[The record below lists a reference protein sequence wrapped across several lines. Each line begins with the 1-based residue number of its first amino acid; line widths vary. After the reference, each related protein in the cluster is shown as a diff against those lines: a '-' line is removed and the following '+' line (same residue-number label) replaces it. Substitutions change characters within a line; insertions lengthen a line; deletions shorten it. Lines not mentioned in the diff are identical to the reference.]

1 MDLESPHVDIN
12 VITGLIKSYFRE
24 LEEPLIPFDFY
35 TLFIDAIGKIQILTI
50 KNMKDPNY

>member
-1 MDLESPHVDIN
+1 MDLEDPSLDIN

-35 TLFIDAIGKIQILTI
+35 SLFIDAIG
-50 KNMKDPNY
+50 N